1 MWSVQVV
8 RFDNARF
15 RHALRHF
22 WFMRRIACLGLA
34 VCCAAVAQDAAKLR
48 DALEWTIAQRGRMQQ
63 MTNRVVQVHGIAS
76 LGMLVCPEDRSEG
89 SGLFRQA
96 IAALHGVPQ
105 SAFRDKGTTVLPVA
119 SFSGLWKY
127 VVPAAL
133 KCDPGLADAAN
144 NSQSKA
150 RLEEEKRSANQTL
163 ESAWALIDPSLVLDK
178 ADNNDRAAQMANAA
192 LDAGDPDVL
201 NIVLL
206 TRFMSQLRD
215 RAPDLSDD
223 LFQRALDFVMS
234 ATVPNPGSLQELAKY
249 LFTSPKYLDQPDTDQ
264 NGENFQMGGVTI
276 EMLTA
281 TRVSAN
287 PDDIEA
293 LIGTTLRLLKLPTA
307 AAMNPSV
314 AYALSYQLIP
324 RARDLAPDRVND
336 LQDALSQLASQ
347 VSSSAQ
353 IEARLGPA
361 ENPDQY
367 SGDPAYRDFQLTGR
381 IKGEL
386 AAGRIDRAREWLS
399 RITDSDT
406 RSQLAELIK
415 FTEAGRAVE
424 AHSDQALPLA
434 NRLRGGIKRSLI
446 YVGIIGNAVQPD
458 AALQVLPLAVHEVE
472 PLPAEQRIRLLAGI
486 TAALVKTDTQSAAGT
501 LDLLV
506 RAYNDVYSNP
516 RRGRFEPRAARQIFS
531 RDAAVDTST
540 DSSLI
545 LAGTR
550 GMYEAVQTERGR
562 HNFVLKVPGVSAL
575 NLASFLMAAGA
586 IEPGRLEGTI
596 LGLRDENTRAQAL
609 VRIGDLR
616 IRTAKAA
623 SKRAQ

>member
-1 MWSVQVV
+1 
-8 RFDNARF
+8 
-15 RHALRHF
+15 
-22 WFMRRIACLGLA
+22 
-34 VCCAAVAQDAAKLR
+34 
-48 DALEWTIAQRGRMQQ
+48 MQQ

-76 LGMLVCPEDRSEG
+76 LGMLVCPEDRGEG

-105 SAFRDKGTTVLPVA
+105 NAFRDKGTTVLPAA
-119 SFSGLWKY
+119 SFTGLWKY

-144 NSQSKA
+144 NQQSKA
-150 RLEEEKRSANQTL
+150 RLEGEKRSANQTL
-163 ESAWALIDPSLVLDK
+163 EAAWGLIDPSLVLDK

-206 TRFMSQLRD
+206 ARFMSQLRD

-249 LFTSPKYLDQPDTDQ
+249 LFTSSKYLDQPDTEQ
-264 NGENFQMGGVTI
+264 NGENFQAGGASLEV
-276 EMLTA
+276 LTA
-281 TRVSAN
+281 TRVSTN

-293 LIGTTLRLLKLPTA
+293 LIETTLRLLKLPTA
-307 AAMNPSV
+307 TAMNPPV
-314 AYALSYQLIP
+314 AYALALQLIP
-324 RARDLAPDRVND
+324 RARDLAPDKVD
-336 LQDALSQLASQ
+336 ELEQAVAALASQ
-347 VSSSAQ
+347 VSSASQIQAQ
-353 IEARLGPA
+353 LGPP
-361 ENPDQY
+361 ENPNQD
-367 SGDPAYRDFQLTGR
+367 SGDRAYRDFQLTGR

-386 AAGRIDRAREWLS
+386 AAGRIDRARELLS
-399 RITDSDT
+399 RITDSET
-406 RSQLAELIK
+406 RSQLAELIR
-415 FTEAGRAVE
+415 FTEAGRALE
-424 AHSDQALPLA
+424 AHNDQVLPIA
-434 NRLRGGIKRSLI
+434 NLMRGGIKRSLI
-446 YVGIIGNAVQPD
+446 YTGIISNATQLD
-458 AALQVLPLAVHEVE
+458 AALQVLPLAVHDVE
-472 PLPAEQRIRLLAGI
+472 PLPAEQRIRLLAGLS
-486 TAALVKTDTQSAAGT
+486 TALVKTDTQSTMGT

-506 RAYNDVYSNP
+506 RAYNDVYSSP
-516 RRGRFEPRAARQIFS
+516 RRGRFEPRAARQIFNKDS
-531 RDAAVDTST
+531 GVDSTT

-575 NLASFLMAAGA
+575 NLASFLMAAGSIDPA
-586 IEPGRLEGTI
+586 RLEAAI
-596 LGLRDENTRAQAL
+596 LSLRDENTRAQAL

-616 IRTAKAA
+616 IRAAKAIA
-623 SKRAQ
+623 KPR